1 MIKMLRGV
9 FGLPEKGIVKRK
21 DKNSEPFNAGAEQEA
36 RLVSLGLAEYVDDTV
51 VDDAPIGF
59 DETPPELPELP
70 DGVEAIP
77 KYSIENTAT
86 ELREIAKMCGLTFKV
101 GMTKTA
107 MVEALDK
114 FFEENLVDDA
124 EDTDNDTVVDDAPT
138 FDASEAVQ

>member
-1 MIKMLRGV
+1 MIKMLRGTY
-9 FGLPEKGIVKRK
+9 GLPVKGIVKGMN
-21 DKNSEPFNAGAEQEA
+21 KNSGAFNAGAEEEA

-59 DETPPELPELP
+59 DETPPELLELP

-77 KYSIENTAT
+77 EYSIKNTAT
-86 ELREIAKMCGLTFKV
+86 ELRKIAKMCGLTLKV
-101 GMTKTA
+101 GMTKAA

-124 EDTDNDTVVDDAPT
+124 EDTDNDTVVDDAPV